1 MRYVV
6 TSLATGSAEHIY
18 DTLYCVR
25 GQGENLI
32 KLVINLKTAKALGS
46 QPLMAQIGSAGRQR
60 RCLFLGVIR
69 TEYARCEPF
78 RF

>member
-1 MRYVV
+1 
-6 TSLATGSAEHIY
+6 
-18 DTLYCVR
+18 VR

-46 QPLMAQIGSAGRQR
+46 QPLMAQIGSAGTHQR
-60 RCLFLGVIR
+60 CPLLEVIR

-78 RF
+78 RL